1 MSTPQDPR
9 ARRRERRRRA
19 RKNAAWEL
27 RRADENQKAAEPKA
41 SAKKAT

>member
-1 MSTPQDPR
+1 MSSPQDPR

-19 RKNAAWEL
+19 RKNASWEM
-27 RRADENQKAAEPKA
+27 RRAAENQQAAEPKA